1 MSNKLQ
7 IKDIIMST
15 AMLLK
20 YRLHLLTLALLLLIA
35 AGCAKEN
42 DLKKS
47 VFIPDEDNPELP
59 AYSEWGYNTFGA
71 YYDRQLFIS
80 DDYIVPVK
88 VIVEDSATSFELS
101 GRISGVSYYD
111 NEMTL
116 SFIIKNYKPD
126 TYTDLSDLDGRIIDL
141 TQNPV
146 RITLNESRTEI
157 EIISGQI
164 EFKRAQILSVDEES
178 IETILSGYF
187 DFKAII
193 DGEPVTVS
201 DGRFDVGIGEDNFY
215 IMD

>member
-1 MSNKLQ
+1 MNNK
-7 IKDIIMST
+7 
-15 AMLLK
+15 
-20 YRLHLLTLALLLLIA
+20 LHLLILAIVLIFA
-35 AGCAKEN
+35 TGCTKEN

-101 GRISGVSYYD
+101 GRISGVSDLNNQLTMSFSLEDYLPLAYTELS
-111 NEMTL
+111 NLNQKTL
-116 SFIIKNYKPD
+116 
-126 TYTDLSDLDGRIIDL
+126 DLKD
-141 TQNPV
+141 NPV
-146 RITLNESRTEI
+146 RITFGEVITEL
-157 EIISGQI
+157 EIISGHI
-164 EFKRAQILSVDEES
+164 EFKRAQILNVDEES

-187 DFKAII
+187 EFKAII
-193 DGEPVTVS
+193 NGEPITVS

-215 IMD
+215 VY